1 MVYSQEP
8 YEDIELEC
16 SECGGPFTFTA
27 KDQKFY
33 EEKDFVKPKRCRG
46 CRAKKKE
53 RMKKY

>member
-16 SECGGPFTFTA
+16 SECGEPFTFTA

-33 EEKDFVKPKRCRG
+33 EEKDFVKPKRCRD

-53 RMKKY
+53 RMKRY